1 MKTNFIN
8 KLKIIIILV
17 TISINIF
24 FSFYMQSF
32 ANTKLADSDTTTSTS
47 DNKIQNLSI
56 YSDAAI
62 LMDSKTGKIL
72 YEKNSNEK
80 KYPASTTK
88 ILTAI
93 IAIENCNLSD
103 TISASY
109 NAIMSIPSGY
119 SIAEIKENEVLTVEQ
134 LLNVFLIHS
143 ANEAGYILAEHI
155 SGSISNFADLMNQ
168 KALEIG
174 CTDTHF
180 TNPSGIQDENHYST
194 AHDMALIAQYC
205 MKNETFRQIVCKTS
219 YTLEP
224 TDKTPEE
231 RYFVTTNDL
240 IKTSSEYYY
249 PYCIGIK
256 TGYTSKAKN
265 CLISAS
271 QKDGL
276 ELITVVLGAEF
287 TENGKSARNTD
298 TINLFNYGFENY
310 KYQEILSK
318 NSVIKNVTV
327 KNATKETKELP
338 IITENSI
345 TSLLPNNID
354 LNSLEPIIS
363 INENI
368 EAPILEGTVIGSIKY
383 NIDGIEYSTN
393 LCAEHSVEKFDL
405 ILLIG
410 QISAVIIILI
420 IIYKILSHKSNIKYK
435 KKTSKKK
442 GKHSKRQKD
451 AIYKF

>member
-24 FSFYMQSF
+24 FSFYMQSL

-287 TENGKSARNTD
+287 AENGKSARNTD

-368 EAPILEGTVIGSIKY
+368 EAPISEGTVIGSIKY

>member
-345 TSLLPNNID
+345 TSLVPNNID

-368 EAPILEGTVIGSIKY
+368 EAPISEGTVIGSIKY

>member
-240 IKTSSEYYY
+240 LKTSSEYYY

-354 LNSLEPIIS
+354 FNSLEPIIS

-368 EAPILEGTVIGSIKY
+368 EAPISEGTVIGSIKY

>member
-1 MKTNFIN
+1 MKIKCKN
-8 KLKIIIILV
+8 KLKIVIILIMI
-17 TISINIF
+17 ISNIF
-24 FSFYMQSF
+24 ISFSFQSL
-32 ANTKLADSDTTTSTS
+32 ANIQIADNNQGETS
-47 DNKIQNLSI
+47 QNLSI
-56 YSDAAI
+56 YSGAAI
-62 LMDSKTGKIL
+62 LIDSKTGKVL

-93 IAIENCNLSD
+93 IAIEKCNLSD

-119 SIAEIKENEVLTVEQ
+119 SNAAIQENEVLTVEQ

-155 SGSISNFADLMNQ
+155 SGTISNFADLMNQ
-168 KALEIG
+168 KAIELG
-174 CTDTHF
+174 CTNTHF

-205 MKNETFRQIVCKTS
+205 MKNETFRQIVSKTS

-224 TDKTPEE
+224 TNKTSEE
-231 RYFVTTNDL
+231 RYFATTNDL
-240 IKTSSEYYY
+240 IRTSSEYYY
-249 PYCIGIK
+249 KYCIGIK
-256 TGYTSKAKN
+256 TGYTSQAKN
-265 CLISAS
+265 CLIAAS
-271 QKDGL
+271 KKDDL
-276 ELITVVLGAEF
+276 ELITVILDATT

-318 NSVIKNVTV
+318 NSVITNITV

-345 TSLLPNNID
+345 TSLLPNNIS
-354 LNSLEPIIS
+354 LNTLEPTIS

-368 EAPILEGTVIGSIKY
+368 IAPIKEGSVVGSITY

-405 ILLIG
+405 TLLIC
-410 QISAVIIILI
+410 QIIAVLIILI
-420 IIYKILSHKSNIKYK
+420 VLYKILSHKSDSKYK
-435 KKTSKKK
+435 KKNKYSKK
-442 GKHSKRQKD
+442 QKD
-451 AIYKF
+451 SIYKF

>member
-24 FSFYMQSF
+24 FSFYVQSF

-240 IKTSSEYYY
+240 LKTSSEYYY

-354 LNSLEPIIS
+354 FNSLEPIIS

-368 EAPILEGTVIGSIKY
+368 EAPISEGTVIGSIKY

>member
-327 KNATKETKELP
+327 KMPQKKQKNY
-338 IITENSI
+338 
-345 TSLLPNNID
+345 LL
-354 LNSLEPIIS
+354 S
-363 INENI
+363 
-368 EAPILEGTVIGSIKY
+368 
-383 NIDGIEYSTN
+383 
-393 LCAEHSVEKFDL
+393 
-405 ILLIG
+405 
-410 QISAVIIILI
+410 Q
-420 IIYKILSHKSNIKYK
+420 KIL
-435 KKTSKKK
+435 
-442 GKHSKRQKD
+442 
-451 AIYKF
+451 

>member
-1 MKTNFIN
+1 MKMNFKN

-17 TISINIF
+17 TILLNIV
-24 FSFYMQSF
+24 FSFYIPSF
-32 ANTKLADSDTTTSTS
+32 ANTKLADNSISNSTL
-47 DNKIQNLSI
+47 NTGTNNLSI
-56 YSDAAI
+56 YSESAI
-62 LMDSKTGKIL
+62 LIDSKTGKIL

-93 IAIENCNLSD
+93 IAIESCNLSD
-103 TISASY
+103 TVTASY

-155 SGSISNFADLMNQ
+155 SGSISNFADLMNK

-174 CTDTHF
+174 CTNTHF

-224 TDKTPEE
+224 TEKTPKE

-287 TENGKSARNTD
+287 TEEGKSARNTD

-318 NSVIKNVTV
+318 NSIITDISV

-338 IITENSI
+338 IITEDSI
-345 TSLLPNNID
+345 VALIPTNID
-354 LNSLEPIIS
+354 LNSIEPIIS

-368 EAPILEGTVIGSIKY
+368 EAPISEGTVLGSITY
-383 NIDGIEYSTN
+383 NIDGIEYTTN

-405 ILLIG
+405 ILLIC
-410 QISAVIIILI
+410 QICAVLIILI
-420 IIYKILSHKSNIKYK
+420 IIYAILSHKSNK
-435 KKTSKKK
+435 KKNSKKK
-442 GKHSKRQKD
+442 GKYSKKQKD
-451 AIYKF
+451 PIYKF

>member
-24 FSFYMQSF
+24 FSFYMQSL

-345 TSLLPNNID
+345 TSLVPNNID

-368 EAPILEGTVIGSIKY
+368 EAPISEGTVIGSIKY

>member
-1 MKTNFIN
+1 MKINFKN
-8 KLKIIIILV
+8 KLKIILIIIILINTFFNF
-17 TISINIF
+17 TIKI
-24 FSFYMQSF
+24 F
-32 ANTKLADSDTTTSTS
+32 ANTDTSTLE
-47 DNKIQNLSI
+47 NKTNELSI
-56 YSDAAI
+56 YSESAI
-62 LMDSKTGKIL
+62 LIESKTGKIL

-93 IAIENCNLSD
+93 IALENCNLTD
-103 TISASY
+103 TVSASY

-119 SIAEIKENEVLTVEQ
+119 SIAEIKEDEILTVEQ

-155 SGSISNFADLMNQ
+155 SGTISDFADLMNK

-174 CTDTHF
+174 CTNTHF

-205 MKNETFRQIVCKTS
+205 MKNETFRQIVSKTS

-224 TDKTPEE
+224 TNKTSEE
-231 RYFVTTNDL
+231 RHFFTTNDL

-287 TENGKSARNTD
+287 TEEGKSARNTD

-310 KYQEILSK
+310 KYQEILAK
-318 NSVIKNVTV
+318 NSIIKNITI
-327 KNATKETKELP
+327 KNATKESQELP
-338 IITENSI
+338 IIAENSI
-345 TSLLPNNID
+345 ISLVPTNID
-354 LNSLEPIIS
+354 IASLEPVIS
-363 INENI
+363 INENL
-368 EAPILEGTVIGSIKY
+368 EAPISEGTILGSIKY
-383 NIDGIEYSTN
+383 TIDGLEYSTN
-393 LCAEHSVEKFDL
+393 LCAEHNVEKSD
-405 ILLIG
+405 IVLLIC
-410 QISAVIIILI
+410 QICGVIVILI
-420 IIYKILSHKSNIKYK
+420 ILYKILSHKSNIKNKKKSKHYK
-435 KKTSKKK
+435 K
-442 GKHSKRQKD
+442 QKD
-451 AIYKF
+451 SIYKF

>member
-1 MKTNFIN
+1 MKTNFRN

-17 TISINIF
+17 TILLNIF
-24 FSFYMQSF
+24 FSFYIQSF
-32 ANTKLADSDTTTSTS
+32 AYTKLADNNTSNSTL
-47 DNKIQNLSI
+47 DNGTQNLSI
-56 YSDAAI
+56 YSESAI

-103 TISASY
+103 TVSASY

-155 SGSISNFADLMNQ
+155 AGSISNFADLMNQ
-168 KALEIG
+168 KASEIG
-174 CTDTHF
+174 CTNTHF

-205 MKNETFRQIVCKTS
+205 MKNETFRQIVSKTS

-224 TDKTPEE
+224 TDKTSEE

-240 IKTSSEYYY
+240 MKTSSEYYY

-256 TGYTSKAKN
+256 TGYTSQAKN

-318 NSVIKNVTV
+318 NSVVTSINV
-327 KNATKETKELP
+327 KNATKETKDLP
-338 IITENSI
+338 IIAENSI
-345 TSLLPNNID
+345 TSLVPNNIK
-354 LNSLEPIIS
+354 LNSLEPVIS

-368 EAPILEGTVIGSIKY
+368 EAPISEGTVLGSIKY

-405 ILLIG
+405 ILLIC
-410 QISAVIIILI
+410 QICAVIIILI
-420 IIYKILSHKSNIKYK
+420 IIYKILSHKSKYK
-435 KKTSKKK
+435 KKNSKKK
-442 GKHSKRQKD
+442 SNLSKRQKD
-451 AIYKF
+451 PIYKF

>member
-1 MKTNFIN
+1 MKIKCKN
-8 KLKIIIILV
+8 KLKIVIILIMI
-17 TISINIF
+17 ISNIF
-24 FSFYMQSF
+24 ISFSFQSL
-32 ANTKLADSDTTTSTS
+32 ANIQIADNNQGETS
-47 DNKIQNLSI
+47 QNLSI
-56 YSDAAI
+56 YSGAAI
-62 LMDSKTGKIL
+62 LIDSKTGKVL

-93 IAIENCNLSD
+93 IAIEKCNLSD

-119 SIAEIKENEVLTVEQ
+119 SNAAIQENEVLTVEQ

-155 SGSISNFADLMNQ
+155 SGTISNFADLMNQ
-168 KALEIG
+168 KAIELG
-174 CTDTHF
+174 CTNTHF

-205 MKNETFRQIVCKTS
+205 MKNETFRQIVSKTS

-224 TDKTPEE
+224 TNKTSEE
-231 RYFVTTNDL
+231 RYFATTNDL
-240 IKTSSEYYY
+240 IRTSSEYYY
-249 PYCIGIK
+249 KYCIGIK
-256 TGYTSKAKN
+256 TGYTSQAKN
-265 CLISAS
+265 CLIAAS
-271 QKDGL
+271 KKDDL
-276 ELITVVLGAEF
+276 ELITVILDATT

-318 NSVIKNVTV
+318 NSVITNIAV

-345 TSLLPNNID
+345 TSLLPNNIS
-354 LNSLEPIIS
+354 LNTLEPTIS

-368 EAPILEGTVIGSIKY
+368 IAPIKEGSVVGSITY

-405 ILLIG
+405 TLLICQIIAVLIILL
-410 QISAVIIILI
+410 VL
-420 IIYKILSHKSNIKYK
+420 YKILSHKSDSKYK
-435 KKTSKKK
+435 KKNKYSKK
-442 GKHSKRQKD
+442 QKD
-451 AIYKF
+451 SIYKF

>member
-194 AHDMALIAQYC
+194 AHDMALISQYC

-354 LNSLEPIIS
+354 FNSLEPIIS

-368 EAPILEGTVIGSIKY
+368 EAPISEGTVIGSIKY

>member
-24 FSFYMQSF
+24 FSFYVQSF

-354 LNSLEPIIS
+354 FNSLEPIIS

-368 EAPILEGTVIGSIKY
+368 EAPISEGTVIGSIKY

>member
-1 MKTNFIN
+1 M
-8 KLKIIIILV
+8 
-17 TISINIF
+17 
-24 FSFYMQSF
+24 
-32 ANTKLADSDTTTSTS
+32 
-47 DNKIQNLSI
+47 
-56 YSDAAI
+56 
-62 LMDSKTGKIL
+62 

-240 IKTSSEYYY
+240 LKTSSEYYY

-354 LNSLEPIIS
+354 LNSLEPLIS

-368 EAPILEGTVIGSIKY
+368 EAPISEGTVIGSIKY

-435 KKTSKKK
+435 KKTGKKK

>member
-24 FSFYMQSF
+24 FSFYMQSL

-240 IKTSSEYYY
+240 LKTSSEYYY

-345 TSLLPNNID
+345 TSLVPNNID

-368 EAPILEGTVIGSIKY
+368 EAPISEGTVIGSIKY

>member
-24 FSFYMQSF
+24 FSFYMQSL

-168 KALEIG
+168 KALAIG

-345 TSLLPNNID
+345 TSLVPNNID

-368 EAPILEGTVIGSIKY
+368 EAPISEGTVIGSIKY

>member
-24 FSFYMQSF
+24 FSFYMQSL

-287 TENGKSARNTD
+287 TENSKSARNTD

-368 EAPILEGTVIGSIKY
+368 EAPISEGTVIGSIKY

>member
-1 MKTNFIN
+1 MKTNFRN

-17 TISINIF
+17 TILLNIF
-24 FSFYMQSF
+24 FSFYIQSF
-32 ANTKLADSDTTTSTS
+32 ANTKLADNNTSNSSLNNNT
-47 DNKIQNLSI
+47 QNLSI
-56 YSDAAI
+56 YSESAI

-80 KYPASTTK
+80 RYPASTTK

-103 TISASY
+103 TVSASY

-155 SGSISNFADLMNQ
+155 AGNISNFADLMNQ
-168 KALEIG
+168 KASEIG
-174 CTDTHF
+174 CTNTHF

-240 IKTSSEYYY
+240 MKTSSEYYY

-256 TGYTSKAKN
+256 TGYTSQAKN

-287 TENGKSARNTD
+287 TESGKSARNTD

-318 NSVIKNVTV
+318 NSIITNISV
-327 KNATKETKELP
+327 KNATKETKDLP
-338 IITENSI
+338 IIAENSI
-345 TSLLPNNID
+345 TSLVPNNIN
-354 LNSLEPIIS
+354 LNSLEPVIS

-368 EAPILEGTVIGSIKY
+368 EAPISEGTVLGSIKY

-405 ILLIG
+405 ILLIC
-410 QISAVIIILI
+410 QICAVIIILI
-420 IIYKILSHKSNIKYK
+420 IIYKILSHKSKYK
-435 KKTSKKK
+435 KKNSKKK

-451 AIYKF
+451 PIYKF

>member
-240 IKTSSEYYY
+240 LKTSSEYYY

-354 LNSLEPIIS
+354 LNSLEPLIS

-368 EAPILEGTVIGSIKY
+368 EAPISEGTVIGSIKY

-435 KKTSKKK
+435 KKTGKKK

>member
-240 IKTSSEYYY
+240 LKTSSEYYY

-345 TSLLPNNID
+345 TSLVPNNID

-368 EAPILEGTVIGSIKY
+368 EAPISEGTVIGSIKY